1 MVLTRPVAVDLFVN
15 QAGWPQGLGMMEAV
29 HQSLMVKR
37 WKKIGMRID
46 DSGYIGN
53 IFLRVMQITE
63 VRQFANHGNCR
74 NERVLSLSLMFEGGR
89 GAKCTGR
96 RRTLTSPLA
105 SALMVSEMRP
115 CKQRPIGRGTAWDGW
130 ATGTPRLESSR
141 SCQSTPHIS
150 PSSMCTFSV
159 VSSGRGI
166 GACRSFP
173 QAIDSSKV
181 RRSDRLP

>member
-1 MVLTRPVAVDLFVN
+1 
-15 QAGWPQGLGMMEAV
+15 MEAV

-53 IFLRVMQITE
+53 IFLRVTQITD

-74 NERVLSLSLMFEGGR
+74 NERVLSLSLMFEGAGGARYTGR
-89 GAKCTGR
+89 G
-96 RRTLTSPLA
+96 RTLTSLMV

-115 CKQRPIGRGTAWDGW
+115 CKQRPIGCGTAWDGW

-150 PSSMCTFSV
+150 PSSMCTTSV
-159 VSSGRGI
+159 ISLGRGI
-166 GACRSFP
+166 GACWSLP
-173 QAIDSSKV
+173 QAIDSGKV
-181 RRSDRLP
+181 RRSNQLP